1 VSSPIEFQ
9 VVGEDTNHGHK
20 NTSTSSVSMVVE
32 PVETH
37 LKNIINMKYK
47 ILLIT
52 LLFCKFSYAQFD
64 PQVGFGSTKAIYR
77 DSSIIKGWATTC
89 NVTRG
94 WQNYLDT
101 LLGKA
106 TVGSEFYG
114 TLKADGSVISLGDS
128 GIAILQFDNPIS
140 DKEGPD
146 FCVFENGFIVNNMQ
160 GISHTELAFVE
171 VSSDGVNYVR
181 FPSQCL
187 LDSTVQ
193 KGNFDGSNVSLI
205 DGLAGKYIGGYGTPF
220 DLNVFAALS
229 SVNIGKITHVK
240 LIDVVGN
247 KDAQYPARDKNDRK
261 IIDPW
266 PTPFAASGFDL
277 DAVGVINQL
286 YKTAVF
292 EKEETAFSVYP
303 NPVKMGE
310 NITLNNLNNHAQIS
324 LVNNLGMEVFYSVSN
339 DQKVIETNNFEA
351 GIYFLTI
358 TQNKQTIH
366 QKIVI
371 Y

>member
-1 VSSPIEFQ
+1 
-9 VVGEDTNHGHK
+9 
-20 NTSTSSVSMVVE
+20 
-32 PVETH
+32 
-37 LKNIINMKYK
+37 MKYK
-47 ILLIT
+47 ILLII
-52 LLFCKFSYAQFD
+52 LLFGKLCYAQFD
-64 PQVGFGSTKAIYR
+64 PQVLFGSTKAIYR
-77 DSSIIKGWATTC
+77 DSSMIKGWATSC

-101 LLGKA
+101 SLGKA

-146 FCVFENGFIVNNMQ
+146 FCVFENGFTLGNAQ
-160 GISHTELAFVE
+160 SDSHMELAFVE
-171 VSSDGVNYVR
+171 VSSDGIHYVR
-181 FPSQCL
+181 FPATSYIDTTIQL
-187 LDSTVQ
+187 
-193 KGNFDGSNVSLI
+193 GNFDGSNASLV
-205 DGLAGKYIGGYGTPF
+205 DGLAGKYISGYGTPF
-220 DLNVFAALS
+220 DLNIFAPLS
-229 SVNIGKITHVK
+229 SINIGKITHVK

-247 KDAQYPARDKNDRK
+247 KDAQYPARDKNGRK

-286 YKTAVF
+286 YGVNIL

-310 NITLNNLNNHAQIS
+310 NITLNNLKNNTQIS
-324 LVNNLGMEVFYSVSN
+324 LVNKLGETVFYSIS
-339 DQKVIETNNFEA
+339 DEKKLIETNNFEA
-351 GIYFLTI
+351 GIYILTV

-366 QKIVI
+366 QKILI
-371 Y
+371 H

>member
-1 VSSPIEFQ
+1 
-9 VVGEDTNHGHK
+9 
-20 NTSTSSVSMVVE
+20 
-32 PVETH
+32 
-37 LKNIINMKYK
+37 MKYK
-47 ILLIT
+47 ILLII
-52 LLFCKFSYAQFD
+52 LLFGKLCYAQFD
-64 PQVGFGSTKAIYR
+64 PQVLFGSTKAIYR
-77 DSSIIKGWATTC
+77 DSSMIKGWATSC

-101 LLGKA
+101 SLGKA

-146 FCVFENGFIVNNMQ
+146 FCVFENGFTLGNAQ
-160 GISHTELAFVE
+160 SDSHMELAFVE
-171 VSSDGVNYVR
+171 VSSDGIHYVR
-181 FPSQCL
+181 FPASSYIDTTIQL
-187 LDSTVQ
+187 
-193 KGNFDGSNVSLI
+193 GNFDGSNASLV
-205 DGLAGKYIGGYGTPF
+205 DGLAGKYISGYGTPF
-220 DLNVFAALS
+220 DLNIFAPLS

-247 KDAQYPARDKNDRK
+247 KDAQYPARDKNGRK

-286 YKTAVF
+286 YGTAVL

-310 NITLNNLNNHAQIS
+310 NITLNNLKNNTQIS
-324 LVNNLGMEVFYSVSN
+324 LKNNLGMEVFYSIS
-339 DQKVIETNNFEA
+339 DEKKLIETNNFEA
-351 GIYFLTI
+351 GIYFLSV

-371 Y
+371 H

>member
-1 VSSPIEFQ
+1 
-9 VVGEDTNHGHK
+9 
-20 NTSTSSVSMVVE
+20 M
-32 PVETH
+32 
-37 LKNIINMKYK
+37 
-47 ILLIT
+47 
-52 LLFCKFSYAQFD
+52 
-64 PQVGFGSTKAIYR
+64 
-77 DSSIIKGWATTC
+77 IKGWATVC
-89 NVTRG
+89 NVSRG

-101 LLGKA
+101 SLGKA

-146 FCVFENGFIVNNMQ
+146 FCVFENGFTLGNAQ
-160 GISHTELAFVE
+160 SDSHMELAFVE
-171 VSSDGVNYVR
+171 VSSDGIHYVR
-181 FPSQCL
+181 FPATSYI
-187 LDSTVQ
+187 DTTVQ
-193 KGNFDGSNVSLI
+193 LGNFDGSNATLV
-205 DGLAGKYIGGYGTPF
+205 DGLAGKYVSGYGTPF
-220 DLNVFAALS
+220 DLNIFAALS
-229 SVNIGKITHVK
+229 SINIGKITHVK

-247 KDAQYPARDKNDRK
+247 KDAQYPARDKNGRK

-286 YKTAVF
+286 YATNVL
-292 EKEETAFSVYP
+292 EKEEPSISFYP

-310 NITLNNLNNHAQIS
+310 NIMLNNLKNNAQIS
-324 LVNNLGMEVFYSVSN
+324 LVNKLGEEVFYSVSN
-339 DQKVIETNNFEA
+339 NQKVIETNNFEA
-351 GIYFLTI
+351 GIYVLTV

>member
-1 VSSPIEFQ
+1 
-9 VVGEDTNHGHK
+9 
-20 NTSTSSVSMVVE
+20 
-32 PVETH
+32 
-37 LKNIINMKYK
+37 MKYK

-52 LLFCKFSYAQFD
+52 LLIGKFSYAQFD
-64 PQVGFGSTKAIYR
+64 PQVLFGSTKAIYR
-77 DSSIIKGWATTC
+77 DSSMIKGWATVC
-89 NVTRG
+89 NVSRG

-101 LLGKA
+101 SLGKA

-146 FCVFENGFIVNNMQ
+146 FCVFENGFTLGNAQ
-160 GISHTELAFVE
+160 SDSHMELAFVE
-171 VSSDGVNYVR
+171 VSSDGIHYVR
-181 FPSQCL
+181 FPATSYI
-187 LDSTVQ
+187 DTTVQ
-193 KGNFDGSNVSLI
+193 LGNFDGSNATLV
-205 DGLAGKYIGGYGTPF
+205 DGLAGKYVSGYGTPF
-220 DLNVFAALS
+220 DLNIFAALS
-229 SVNIGKITHVK
+229 SINIGKITHVK

-247 KDAQYPARDKNDRK
+247 KDAQYPARDKNGRK

-286 YKTAVF
+286 YATNVL
-292 EKEETAFSVYP
+292 EKEEPSISFYP

-310 NITLNNLNNHAQIS
+310 NIMLNNLKNNAQIS
-324 LVNNLGMEVFYSVSN
+324 LVNKLGEEVFYSVSN
-339 DQKVIETNNFEA
+339 NQKVIETNNFEA
-351 GIYFLTI
+351 GIYVLTV

>member
-1 VSSPIEFQ
+1 
-9 VVGEDTNHGHK
+9 
-20 NTSTSSVSMVVE
+20 
-32 PVETH
+32 
-37 LKNIINMKYK
+37 MKYK

-52 LLFCKFSYAQFD
+52 LLIGKFSYAQFD
-64 PQVGFGSTKAIYR
+64 PQVLFGSTKAIYR
-77 DSSIIKGWATTC
+77 DSSMIKGWATVC
-89 NVTRG
+89 NVSRG

-101 LLGKA
+101 SLGKA

-146 FCVFENGFIVNNMQ
+146 FCVFENGFTLGNAQ
-160 GISHTELAFVE
+160 SDSHMELAFVE
-171 VSSDGVNYVR
+171 VSSDGIHYVR
-181 FPSQCL
+181 FPATSYI
-187 LDSTVQ
+187 DTTVQ
-193 KGNFDGSNVSLI
+193 LGNFDGSNATLV
-205 DGLAGKYIGGYGTPF
+205 DGLAGKYVSGYGTPF
-220 DLNVFAALS
+220 DLNIFAALS
-229 SVNIGKITHVK
+229 SINIGKITHVK

-247 KDAQYPARDKNDRK
+247 KDAQYPARDKNGRK

-286 YKTAVF
+286 YATNVL
-292 EKEETAFSVYP
+292 EKEEPSISFYP

-310 NITLNNLNNHAQIS
+310 NIMLNNLKNNAQIS
-324 LVNNLGMEVFYSVSN
+324 LVNKLGEAVFYSVSN
-339 DQKVIETNNFEA
+339 NQKVIETNNFEA
-351 GIYFLTI
+351 GIYVLTV

>member
-1 VSSPIEFQ
+1 
-9 VVGEDTNHGHK
+9 
-20 NTSTSSVSMVVE
+20 
-32 PVETH
+32 
-37 LKNIINMKYK
+37 MKYK

-52 LLFCKFSYAQFD
+52 LLIGKFSYAQFD
-64 PQVGFGSTKAIYR
+64 PQVLFGSTKAIYR
-77 DSSIIKGWATTC
+77 DSSMIKGWATVC
-89 NVTRG
+89 NVSRG
-94 WQNYLDT
+94 WQNYSDT
-101 LLGKA
+101 SLGKA
-106 TVGSEFYG
+106 TVGSEYYG

-146 FCVFENGFIVNNMQ
+146 FCVFENGFTLGNAQ
-160 GISHTELAFVE
+160 SDSHMELAFVE
-171 VSSDGVNYVR
+171 VSSDGIHYVR
-181 FPSQCL
+181 FPATSYI
-187 LDSTVQ
+187 DTTVQ
-193 KGNFDGSNVSLI
+193 LGNFDGSNATLV
-205 DGLAGKYIGGYGTPF
+205 DGLAGKYVSGYGTPF
-220 DLNVFAALS
+220 DLNIFAALS
-229 SVNIGKITHVK
+229 SINIGKITHVK

-247 KDAQYPARDKNDRK
+247 KDAQYPARDKNGRK

-286 YKTAVF
+286 YATNVL
-292 EKEETAFSVYP
+292 EKEEPSISFYP

-310 NITLNNLNNHAQIS
+310 NIMLNNLKNNAQIS
-324 LVNNLGMEVFYSVSN
+324 LVNKLGEEVFYSVSN
-339 DQKVIETNNFEA
+339 DQNVIETNNFEA
-351 GIYFLTI
+351 GIYILTV

>member
-1 VSSPIEFQ
+1 
-9 VVGEDTNHGHK
+9 
-20 NTSTSSVSMVVE
+20 
-32 PVETH
+32 
-37 LKNIINMKYK
+37 MKYK
-47 ILLIT
+47 IFLIT
-52 LLFCKFSYAQFD
+52 LLFGKFSYAQFD
-64 PQVGFGSTKAIYR
+64 PQVLFGSKQAIYR
-77 DSSIIKGWATTC
+77 DSNIIKGWATIC
-89 NVTRG
+89 NVSRG

-101 LLGKA
+101 SLGKA

-146 FCVFENGFIVNNMQ
+146 FCVFENGFTLGNAQ
-160 GISHTELAFVE
+160 SDSHMELAFVE
-171 VSSDGVNYVR
+171 VSSDGIHYVR
-181 FPSQCL
+181 FPATSYIDTSIQL
-187 LDSTVQ
+187 
-193 KGNFDGSNVSLI
+193 GNFDGSNATLV
-205 DGLAGKYIGGYGTPF
+205 DGLAGKYVSGYGTPF

-229 SVNIGKITHVK
+229 SINIGKITHVK

-247 KDAQYPARDKNDRK
+247 KDAQYPARDKNGRK

-286 YKTAVF
+286 YETDVL
-292 EKEETAFSVYP
+292 EKEETAFSAYP
-303 NPVKMGE
+303 NPLKMGD

-324 LVNNLGMEVFYSVSN
+324 LKNNLGMEVFYSVSN
-339 DQKVIETNNFEA
+339 EQKIIETNGFEA
-351 GIYFLTI
+351 GIYILTI
-358 TQNKQTIH
+358 TQNKQTLH

>member
-1 VSSPIEFQ
+1 
-9 VVGEDTNHGHK
+9 
-20 NTSTSSVSMVVE
+20 
-32 PVETH
+32 
-37 LKNIINMKYK
+37 MKYK

-52 LLFCKFSYAQFD
+52 LLIGKFSYAQFD
-64 PQVGFGSTKAIYR
+64 PQVLFGSTKAIYR
-77 DSSIIKGWATTC
+77 DSSMIKGWATVC
-89 NVTRG
+89 NVSRG

-101 LLGKA
+101 SLGKA

-146 FCVFENGFIVNNMQ
+146 FCVFENGFTLGNAQ
-160 GISHTELAFVE
+160 SDSHMELAFVE
-171 VSSDGVNYVR
+171 VSSDGIHYVR
-181 FPSQCL
+181 FPATSYI
-187 LDSTVQ
+187 DTTVQ
-193 KGNFDGSNVSLI
+193 LGNFDGSNATLV
-205 DGLAGKYIGGYGTPF
+205 DGLAGKYVSGYGTPF
-220 DLNVFAALS
+220 DLNIFAALS
-229 SVNIGKITHVK
+229 SINIGKITHVK

-247 KDAQYPARDKNDRK
+247 KDAQYPARDKNGRK

-286 YKTAVF
+286 YATNVL
-292 EKEETAFSVYP
+292 EKEEPSISFYP

-310 NITLNNLNNHAQIS
+310 NIMLNNLKNNAQIS
-324 LVNNLGMEVFYSVSN
+324 LVNKLGEEVFYSVSN

-351 GIYFLTI
+351 GIYILTV

>member
-1 VSSPIEFQ
+1 
-9 VVGEDTNHGHK
+9 
-20 NTSTSSVSMVVE
+20 
-32 PVETH
+32 
-37 LKNIINMKYK
+37 MKYK

-52 LLFCKFSYAQFD
+52 LLIGKFSYAQFD
-64 PQVGFGSTKAIYR
+64 PQVLFGSTKAIYR
-77 DSSIIKGWATTC
+77 DSSMIKGWATVC
-89 NVTRG
+89 NVSRG

-101 LLGKA
+101 SLGKA

-146 FCVFENGFIVNNMQ
+146 FCVFENGFTLGNAQ
-160 GISHTELAFVE
+160 SDSHMELAFVE
-171 VSSDGVNYVR
+171 VSSDGIHYVR
-181 FPSQCL
+181 FPATSYI
-187 LDSTVQ
+187 DTTVQ
-193 KGNFDGSNVSLI
+193 LGNFDGSNATLV
-205 DGLAGKYIGGYGTPF
+205 DGLAGKYVSGYGTPF
-220 DLNVFAALS
+220 DLNIFAALS
-229 SVNIGKITHVK
+229 SINIGKITHVK

-247 KDAQYPARDKNDRK
+247 KDAQYPARDKNGRK

-286 YKTAVF
+286 YATNVL
-292 EKEETAFSVYP
+292 EKEEPSISFYP

-310 NITLNNLNNHAQIS
+310 NIMLNNLKNNAQIS
-324 LVNNLGMEVFYSVSN
+324 LVNKLGEEVFYSVSN
-339 DQKVIETNNFEA
+339 DQNVIETNNFEA
-351 GIYFLTI
+351 GIYILTV

>member
-1 VSSPIEFQ
+1 
-9 VVGEDTNHGHK
+9 
-20 NTSTSSVSMVVE
+20 
-32 PVETH
+32 
-37 LKNIINMKYK
+37 MKYK

-52 LLFCKFSYAQFD
+52 LLFGKFSYAQFD
-64 PQVGFGSTKAIYR
+64 PQVLFGSKQAIYR
-77 DSSIIKGWATTC
+77 DSSIIKGWATSC

-101 LLGKA
+101 SLGKA
-106 TVGSEFYG
+106 TVGSEYYG

-146 FCVFENGFIVNNMQ
+146 FCVFENGFTLGNAQ
-160 GISHTELAFVE
+160 SDSHMELAFVE
-171 VSSDGVNYVR
+171 VSSDGIHYVR
-181 FPSQCL
+181 FPASSYIDTTIQL
-187 LDSTVQ
+187 
-193 KGNFDGSNVSLI
+193 GNFDGSNASLV
-205 DGLAGKYIGGYGTPF
+205 DGLAGKYISGYGTPF
-220 DLNVFAALS
+220 DLNIFAALS

-247 KDAQYPARDKNDRK
+247 KDAQYPARDKNGRK

-286 YKTAVF
+286 YRTAVL
-292 EKEETAFSVYP
+292 EKDETAFSVYP

-310 NITLNNLNNHAQIS
+310 NIILNNLKNHAQIS
-324 LVNNLGMEVFYSVSN
+324 LKNNLGMEVFYSVSN
-339 DQKVIETNNFEA
+339 EQKIIETNGFEA
-351 GIYFLTI
+351 GIYILTI
-358 TQNKQTIH
+358 AQNKQTIH

-371 Y
+371 H

>member
-1 VSSPIEFQ
+1 
-9 VVGEDTNHGHK
+9 
-20 NTSTSSVSMVVE
+20 
-32 PVETH
+32 
-37 LKNIINMKYK
+37 MKYK

-52 LLFCKFSYAQFD
+52 LLIGKFSYAQFD
-64 PQVGFGSTKAIYR
+64 PQVLFGSTKAIYR
-77 DSSIIKGWATTC
+77 DSSMIKGWATVC
-89 NVTRG
+89 NVSRG
-94 WQNYLDT
+94 WQNYSDT
-101 LLGKA
+101 SLGKA
-106 TVGSEFYG
+106 TVGSEYYG

-146 FCVFENGFIVNNMQ
+146 FCVFENGFTLGNAQ
-160 GISHTELAFVE
+160 SDSHMELAFVE
-171 VSSDGVNYVR
+171 VSSDGIHYVR
-181 FPSQCL
+181 FPATSYI
-187 LDSTVQ
+187 DTTVQ
-193 KGNFDGSNVSLI
+193 LGNFDGSNATLV
-205 DGLAGKYIGGYGTPF
+205 DGLAGKYVSGYGTPF
-220 DLNVFAALS
+220 DLNIFAALS
-229 SVNIGKITHVK
+229 SINIGKITHVK

-247 KDAQYPARDKNDRK
+247 KDAQYPARDKNGRK

-286 YKTAVF
+286 YATNVL
-292 EKEETAFSVYP
+292 EKEEPTISVYP

-310 NITLNNLNNHAQIS
+310 NIILNNLNNPAQIS
-324 LVNNLGMEVFYSVSN
+324 LVNKLGEAVFYSVSN
-339 DQKVIETNNFEA
+339 NQKVIETNNFEA
-351 GIYFLTI
+351 GIYVLTV

>member
-1 VSSPIEFQ
+1 
-9 VVGEDTNHGHK
+9 
-20 NTSTSSVSMVVE
+20 
-32 PVETH
+32 
-37 LKNIINMKYK
+37 MKYK

-52 LLFCKFSYAQFD
+52 LLFSKFSYAQFD

-77 DSSIIKGWATTC
+77 DSSMIKGWATSC
-89 NVTRG
+89 NVSRG

-101 LLGKA
+101 SLGKA

-146 FCVFENGFIVNNMQ
+146 FCVFENGFTLGNAQ
-160 GISHTELAFVE
+160 SDSHMELAFVE
-171 VSSDGVNYVR
+171 VSSDGIHYVR
-181 FPSQCL
+181 FPASSYIDTTIQL
-187 LDSTVQ
+187 
-193 KGNFDGSNVSLI
+193 GNFDGSNASLV
-205 DGLAGKYIGGYGTPF
+205 DGLAGKYISGYGTPF
-220 DLNVFAALS
+220 DLNIFAPLS
-229 SVNIGKITHVK
+229 SINIGKITHVK

-247 KDAQYPARDKNDRK
+247 KYAQYPARDKNGRK

-286 YKTAVF
+286 YGVNIL
-292 EKEETAFSVYP
+292 EKEEAAFSVYP

-310 NITLNNLNNHAQIS
+310 NITLNNLKNNAQIS
-324 LVNNLGMEVFYSVSN
+324 LKNNLGMEVFYSIS
-339 DQKVIETNNFEA
+339 DEKKLIETNNFEA
-351 GIYFLTI
+351 GIYILTI

-371 Y
+371 H

>member
-1 VSSPIEFQ
+1 
-9 VVGEDTNHGHK
+9 
-20 NTSTSSVSMVVE
+20 
-32 PVETH
+32 
-37 LKNIINMKYK
+37 MKYK

-52 LLFCKFSYAQFD
+52 LLFSKFSYAQFD

-77 DSSIIKGWATTC
+77 DSSMIKGWATSC
-89 NVTRG
+89 NVSRG

-101 LLGKA
+101 SLGKA

-146 FCVFENGFIVNNMQ
+146 FCVFENGFTLGNAQ
-160 GISHTELAFVE
+160 SDSHMELAFVE
-171 VSSDGVNYVR
+171 VSSDGIHYVR
-181 FPSQCL
+181 FPASSYIDTTIQL
-187 LDSTVQ
+187 
-193 KGNFDGSNVSLI
+193 GNFDGSNASLV
-205 DGLAGKYIGGYGTPF
+205 DGLAGKYISGYGTPF
-220 DLNVFAALS
+220 DLNIFAPLS
-229 SVNIGKITHVK
+229 SINIGKITHVK

-247 KDAQYPARDKNDRK
+247 KYAQYPARDKNGRK

-286 YKTAVF
+286 YGVNIL
-292 EKEETAFSVYP
+292 EKEKAAFSVYP

-310 NITLNNLNNHAQIS
+310 NITLNNLKNNAQIS
-324 LVNNLGMEVFYSVSN
+324 LKNNLGMEVFYSIS
-339 DQKVIETNNFEA
+339 DDKMLIETNNFEA
-351 GIYFLTI
+351 GIYILTI

-371 Y
+371 H